1 MPPPPESPDTHQTLA
16 DYLAAAMPSASPRSR
31 RRLIQFGRVTINGAP
46 ATTTDQPLNPGD
58 QVVIHPPSPIPPI
71 SGDSPDAPSSPTP
84 PPLRPKKVPVPRA
97 GGAPVRDRR
106 PAPPRGAR
114 GKRPASPGRAARLP
128 AGVSILYEDDDL
140 LVALKPPGLITA
152 SPTPVREPTL
162 LDILKDYARRT
173 SPRAPRPRD
182 DSGRQRP
189 RFGVIHRLDREASG
203 LLVFTRSDRAFFALK
218 EEFRAKRVHRHYI
231 ALVEGVVG
239 EPDSTGTIQSFLKE
253 LPSGRVV
260 SISPEEYRGAPFA
273 PGRRPRTG
281 RDDDDGPAGAAR
293 LAVTHYRV
301 LAVAGDLSLLQVRLE
316 TGRKHQIRVHLADRG
331 HPIAGD
337 RRYGAKS
344 DPLRRLALH
353 AAELGF
359 THPATG
365 KSLRFS
371 SPAPDS
377 FYRAVGLPPPKPAAP
392 PPSPAPPPPPRG
404 AAPETSWDQVAQW
417 YDELLE
423 KGLSDHYENV
433 ILPGALRL
441 LAPYEGQKVLDV
453 ACGQGIL
460 SRRLAAAGAHVTGV
474 EASASLVEAAQ
485 RHSAP
490 DHPHIRYLVGDARS
504 LAPLQLDRDFDAAAC
519 IMALANIDP
528 IEPVFRGVADH
539 LRPGGAF
546 VAVITHPAF
555 RAPRQTS
562 WGWDHREKRQYRRVD
577 GYLSPGQFRIAMH
590 PGKDPSITTW
600 TFHRPIQA
608 YVAALAAAGLLV
620 EALEEWPAQRT
631 STSGPRAEE
640 ENRARREIPLFL
652 ALRAIKH
659 AERRA
664 TAINTEGSPERTL
677 GSAVPAPAQ
686 LDRHAPQ
693 APR

>member
-1 MPPPPESPDTHQTLA
+1 MPPPPESPDNHQTLA
-16 DYLAAAMPSASPRSR
+16 DYLAAAMPGASPRSR
-31 RRLIQFGRVTINGAP
+31 QRMIKFGRVTINGQP
-46 ATTTDQPLNPGD
+46 AASTDQRLRPGD
-58 QVVIHPPSPIPPI
+58 SVVIQPPSPSPPV
-71 SGDSPDAPSSPTP
+71 SGDEPKPNSSQTTPS
-84 PPLRPKKVPVPRA
+84 LRPKKVPVPRA
-97 GGAPVRDRR
+97 GGVPARDRR
-106 PAPPRGAR
+106 VGPPRRERNAGHSPQFAK
-114 GKRPASPGRAARLP
+114 GKRPGRPPHAPRAPRLP
-128 AGVSILYEDDDL
+128 PGVSILYEDDDL
-140 LVALKPPGLITA
+140 LVALKPPGIITA

-162 LDILKDYARRT
+162 LDILKDYARKS
-173 SPRAPRPRD
+173 SPRGPRPRD
-182 DSGRQRP
+182 ESGGQRS

-203 LLVFTRSDRAFFALK
+203 LLVFTRSDRAFFAIK

-260 SISPEEYRGAPFA
+260 SIPPEEYRGAPYV
-273 PGRRPRTG
+273 PGQRRRPG
-281 RDDDDGPAGAAR
+281 GGDDDAPAGAAR

-301 LAVAGDLSLLQVRLE
+301 LATAGNLSLLQIRLE
-316 TGRKHQIRVHLADRG
+316 TGRKHQIRVHLSDRG

-337 RRYGAKS
+337 HRYGAKS

-359 THPATG
+359 THPNTG
-365 KSLRFS
+365 KPLRFS

-377 FYRAVGLPPPKPAAP
+377 FYRAVGLPPPKPVAH
-392 PPSPAPPPPPRG
+392 PPSPIAPPAPRG
-404 AAPETSWDQVAQW
+404 AAPETSWDQVAEW

-423 KGLSDHYENV
+423 KGPSDHYENV

-441 LAPYEGQKVLDV
+441 LAPQPGQKILDV

-460 SRRLAAAGAHVTGV
+460 SRRLAAAGTRVTGV

-485 RHSAP
+485 RHSSAAP
-490 DHPHIRYLVGDARS
+490 DHPPIRYHVGDARD

-528 IEPVFRGVADH
+528 LEPVFRTVADH

-555 RAPRQTS
+555 RAPKQTS
-562 WGWDHREKRQYRRVD
+562 WGWDPREKRQFRRVD
-577 GYLSPGQFRIAMH
+577 GYLSPGQHRIQMH
-590 PGKDPSITTW
+590 PGADPSIVTW
-600 TFHRPIQA
+600 TFHRPIQT

-620 EALEEWPAQRT
+620 NALEEWPAQRT
-631 STSGPRAEE
+631 STSGPRASE

-652 ALRAIKH
+652 AFRAIKH
-659 AERRA
+659 A
-664 TAINTEGSPERTL
+664 
-677 GSAVPAPAQ
+677 
-686 LDRHAPQ
+686 
-693 APR
+693 